1 MGAEGAPMDVL
12 EAIRTRRSIRK
23 FKDVDVSGRLIDQI
37 VAAGIWAP
45 YGRNQ
50 LWRFAV
56 IQDKKLKAEIAQ
68 LTVYSKIIKQAPLII
83 AVFFDNRITYHE
95 IKDAQTMGACIQNML
110 LAIHDLGLGAVWIGE
125 ILKNSEA
132 VRTLCHAPD
141 SYELSAVIACGYA
154 DETGREIERE
164 GLDKVVFFRK

>member
-1 MGAEGAPMDVL
+1 MDTL
-12 EAIRTRRSIRK
+12 EAIRTRRSIRR
-23 FKDVDVSGRLIDQI
+23 FKNQAVDKELIDQI
-37 VAAGIWAP
+37 LAAGIWAP

-68 LTVYSKIIKQAPLII
+68 LTVYSKIIQQAPLII
-83 AVFFDNRITYHE
+83 AVFFDRLITYHE

-132 VRTLCHAPD
+132 VHLLCHAPD

-154 DETGREIERE
+154 DETGREIGRE
-164 GLDKVVFFRK
+164 SLDKVVFLRK